1 MWLGERLTLQ
11 TPDLEVW
18 GSSLACRVFSLDKEL
33 HSTLSLFTQ
42 LFKWVCD
49 GLESHPGGS
58 SNTPRHAPC
67 WGNRDRLRPFG
78 PLARRVRLCSF
89 NFKVAWVAGV
99 ERAEARGTERKGKEI
114 GERRKEAPSSQVLFL
129 PHFSPTVPSPLLRLS
144 HWFWNAVRREWD
156 CWVDGGLRSLNRSF
170 RWRLVSPIY
179 WHLHLLLYSIK

>member
-1 MWLGERLTLQ
+1 MARRAVNTSNSGSGGL
-11 TPDLEVW
+11 
-18 GSSLACRVFSLDKEL
+18 GSSLARRVVSLDKEL
-33 HSTLSLFTQ
+33 YSTLSLFAQ

-49 GLESHPGGS
+49 
-58 SNTPRHAPC
+58 TPKHAPC

-99 ERAEARGTERKGKEI
+99 ERAEARGKERKGKGI

-129 PHFSPTVPSPLLRLS
+129 PHFPPTLPSPLLRLS
-144 HWFWNAVRREWD
+144 RWLWNALRREWD
-156 CWVDGGLRSLNRSF
+156 CWVDGGLKSLNPSF

-179 WHLHLLLYSIK
+179 WHLHLLLHSIK